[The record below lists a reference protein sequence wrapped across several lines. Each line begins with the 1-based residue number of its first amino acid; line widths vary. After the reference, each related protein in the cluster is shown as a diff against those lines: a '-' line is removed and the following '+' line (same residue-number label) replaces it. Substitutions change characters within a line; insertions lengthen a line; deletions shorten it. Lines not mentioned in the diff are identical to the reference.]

1 MNDVKNYLNQ
11 VDAIYGKATT
21 PDEVETCLKELLD
34 GYGREHSDSDIVY
47 ASLLNELGSFYRG
60 NRRFREGENYFQKA
74 AELMAGFG
82 EDYQAELATTL
93 NNLAELYRL
102 EGRLDEAEQQLSASL
117 DIFAASPTDQVVP
130 YASALNYL
138 GHVNLDRNNY
148 SEAVDCYERSRDL
161 LQSTDGPVELVI
173 TAYGNLAAA
182 HIKTG
187 HLPEAIELLNVAEE
201 TLGLTSAVE
210 HESYHMLMNLRQLLL
225 THNESTENQIA
236 EKA

>member
-1 MNDVKNYLNQ
+1 MNDVKDYLNK

-21 PDEVETCLKELLD
+21 PDEVETCLRELLD
-34 GYGREHSDSDIVY
+34 SYGKEYSGSDIIY

-60 NRRFREGENYFQKA
+60 NKRFREGEEYFQKA
-74 AELMAGFG
+74 AELMVGLG
-82 EDYQAELATTL
+82 EEYQAELATTL

-102 EGRLDEAEQQLSASL
+102 EGRLDDAEQQLSASL

-138 GHVNLDRNNY
+138 GHVHLDRNDY
-148 SEAVDCYERSRDL
+148 SEALSCYERSRDL

-173 TAYGNLAAA
+173 TAYGNLTAA

-187 HLPEAIELLNVAEE
+187 HIPEAIEVLNVAEE
-201 TLGLTSAVE
+201 TLGLTPALE

-225 THNESTENQIA
+225 DHDSSKSKIA
-236 EKA
+236 ERA